1 MKENKL
7 FGSVSHKNNF
17 TSLFVIFLFTM
28 QIALSQSGEKYFNIA
43 SQKSD
48 SGDFIGAIEFY
59 TKCIEIEPSL
69 LEAYHNRALAKTNL
83 KDYEGAIIDHDKC
96 ISIDSTNADFFYG
109 RARAKYF
116 LRDYKGC
123 IIDNSIVIKLNPSFG
138 LAYLK
143 RGLVNVFIGN
153 KVDGCKD
160 LIKAKELNAKNAKEI
175 MNEYCK

>member
-1 MKENKL
+1 M
-7 FGSVSHKNNF
+7 
-17 TSLFVIFLFTM
+17 
-28 QIALSQSGEKYFNIA
+28 
-43 SQKSD
+43 
-48 SGDFIGAIEFY
+48 
-59 TKCIEIEPSL
+59 